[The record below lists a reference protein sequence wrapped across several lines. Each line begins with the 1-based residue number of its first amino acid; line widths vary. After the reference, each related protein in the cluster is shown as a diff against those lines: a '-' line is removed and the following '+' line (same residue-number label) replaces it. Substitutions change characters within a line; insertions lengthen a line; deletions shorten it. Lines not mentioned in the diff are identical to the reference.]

1 MAEERKYRI
10 RVDGVLVEVS
20 REVYRAYY
28 SIERHTRTLDEKDTR
43 NGTTKSLTRWP
54 NKVCATINILPSGIN
69 TWSNGSWRTSGIWG
83 WMAIPG

>member
-43 NGTTKSLTRWP
+43 NG
-54 NKVCATINILPSGIN
+54 KVL
-69 TWSNGSWRTSGIWG
+69 
-83 WMAIPG
+83 